1 MRRGWRVQLG
11 GPSSREKPEGRWS
24 KNHVASILVP
34 TLQILPPL
42 AIYRMMTTDAA
53 AYAYAPDV
61 MGGCSSGPLPIDL
74 SRLDV

>member
-1 MRRGWRVQLG
+1 
-11 GPSSREKPEGRWS
+11 
-24 KNHVASILVP
+24 
-34 TLQILPPL
+34 
-42 AIYRMMTTDAA
+42 MTTDVA